1 MGPAV
6 APLIGIGSLD
16 WRRPFGPSVGAPS
29 RFDVLGW
36 DGAPGVP
43 TKPRDQERYLRAE
56 LGSDW
61 PLRIFRGAR
70 ITQGPAHGDRDP
82 AREWGWGL
90 LRRLAR
96 AVAGIL

>member
-16 WRRPFGPSVGAPS
+16 WRRPIDSTVRGPSRGS
-29 RFDVLGW
+29 FLGW
-36 DGAPGVP
+36 DGAPGVA

-61 PLRIFRGAR
+61 PLRIFPGAR
-70 ITQGPAHGDRDP
+70 TPEGPAHENRDP
-82 AREWGWGL
+82 APDSGL

-96 AVAGIL
+96 AFAGIL

>member
-6 APLIGIGSLD
+6 APLIGISSLE
-16 WRRPFGPSVGAPS
+16 WRRPIGSSVGAPS
-29 RFDVLGW
+29 RSDVLGW
-36 DGAPGVP
+36 DGSTGVP

-61 PLRIFRGAR
+61 PLRIFPGGPTKGATPGHR
-70 ITQGPAHGDRDP
+70 EP
-82 AREWGWGL
+82 AREWGL

>member
-6 APLIGIGSLD
+6 APLIGISSLD
-16 WRRPFGPSVGAPS
+16 GRRPIDPAARAPS

-36 DGAPGVP
+36 DGSPGVP
-43 TKPRDQERYLRAE
+43 TKPQDHERYLRAE

-61 PLRIFRGAR
+61 PLRIFPEAR
-70 ITQGPAHGDRDP
+70 TTDHVTPADRNP
-82 AREWGWGL
+82 TREWGL